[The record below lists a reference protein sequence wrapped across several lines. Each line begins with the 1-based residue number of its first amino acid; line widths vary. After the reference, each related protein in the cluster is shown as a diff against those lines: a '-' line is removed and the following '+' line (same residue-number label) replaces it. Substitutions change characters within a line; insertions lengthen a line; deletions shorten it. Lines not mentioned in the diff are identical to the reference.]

1 MTLKLR
7 PYRATD
13 ASALRELFAQSIDV
27 LCAEDYD
34 EDQRIAWI
42 GAAENLGRFGARL
55 AAAVTLVVDVDGAP
69 QGFASL
75 KGVGTINDNSG
86 PHDNSSPNV
95 SAARDNPVID
105 MLYVHPDA
113 AGKGVGRMLLETI
126 EQRATVAGAPAI
138 TVDASD
144 TASPFFAKFGYVPM
158 QRKLVTIDD
167 IWLAHTTMTKKF

>member
-7 PYRATD
+7 PYRPAD
-13 ASALRELFAQSIDV
+13 AAALRELFAQSVDV

-34 EDQRIAWI
+34 EDQRLAWI
-42 GAAENLGRFGARL
+42 GTAESAKAFGARL
-55 AAAVTLVVDVDGAP
+55 AGAVTLVVDLDGAP

-75 KGVGTINDNSG
+75 KGAGSIHDSSTPND
-86 PHDNSSPNV
+86 SPV
-95 SAARDNPVID
+95 RDNPVID
-105 MLYVHPDA
+105 MLYVHPHA
-113 AGKGVGRMLLETI
+113 AGRGVGRMLLEAV
-126 EQRATVAGAPAI
+126 EQRANAAGAPAV

-167 IWLAHTTMTKKF
+167 VWLAHTTMTKTL